1 MPIEL
6 SDDDDD
12 RPSIKPGTNAQQVM
26 AVLLDHPDMGFAPR
40 ELVELT
46 DVRQS
51 SIYKTLSRLRD
62 RGLVRKVERSYWTVT
77 DDIAASGV
85 ANAVSL
91 SAIREQYGDDAYAE
105 DDEWAREQPDLGE
118 NA

>member
-6 SDDDDD
+6 DDEN
-12 RPSIKPGTNAQQVM
+12 RPLAEPETNAQRVM
-26 AVLLDHPDMGFAPR
+26 EVLLDHPDMGFAPR

-51 SIYKTLSRLRD
+51 SIHKTLSRLRD
-62 RGLVRKVERSYWTVT
+62 REFVRKVKDSYWTVE
-77 DDIAASGV
+77 DDIAASGI
-85 ANAVSL
+85 ANVVSL
-91 SAIREQYGDDAYAE
+91 SAIRDEYSEDAYAE

>member
-6 SDDDDD
+6 SDDED
-12 RPSIKPGTNAQQVM
+12 RPPVEPGTNAQQVM
-26 AVLLDHPDMGFAPR
+26 AVLLDHPEMGFAPR

-46 DVRQS
+46 DVLQS

-62 RGLVRKVERSYWTVT
+62 RGLVRKVQGSYWTVE

-85 ANAVSL
+85 ANVVSL
-91 SAIREQYGDDAYAE
+91 SAIQDQYGDDAYAA